1 MLTAK
6 VTQEEKETTRQTVDE
21 DRKHAI
27 EVTYASDASRRRR
40 RRRRRHRDFDR
51 RAAPAALAFGLD
63 VASGLAVVARG
74 TARSLRPPSPPSP
87 TPHPSP
93 TPGGLLPA
101 APATTRASPFQKSA
115 QAAIVRIMKTRKT
128 LDHQKLVLEA
138 SQQLMRHFK
147 PDPKQVTRTRARAY
161 ALPRARALRRRFAL
175 HLFLSHRRAA
185 GARGEPARALCAP
198 CSAVT
203 LLFPRHPPP
212 RAGRRRLKSGSRT

>member
-87 TPHPSP
+87 PPHPSP
-93 TPGGLLPA
+93 
-101 APATTRASPFQKSA
+101 TRASPFQKSA